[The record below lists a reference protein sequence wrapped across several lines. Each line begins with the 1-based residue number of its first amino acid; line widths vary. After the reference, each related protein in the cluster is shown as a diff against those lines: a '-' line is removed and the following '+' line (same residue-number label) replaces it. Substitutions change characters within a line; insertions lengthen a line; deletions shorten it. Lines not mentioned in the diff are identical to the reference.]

1 MQKEILEKYQ
11 SWLNS
16 DLLSKEEKDELLAFK
31 DDEKEIMTRFIADLE
46 FGTAGL
52 RGVMG
57 LGTNMMNKYV
67 VRRASQGLANY
78 LLKQYK
84 APSVAIAYDSRNNS
98 DKFAK
103 EAASVLAKNGIKV
116 HIYKELMPVPML
128 SFATRYLKCSAGIA
142 VTASHNP
149 KQYNGYKVYGND
161 GCQMTTESANA
172 VLHEILE
179 LDIFKDVKVGQFD
192 QLMKEGLISYINNEL
207 IEAYYSSTAKQSLD
221 GKERIVKI
229 AYTPL
234 HGAGRKPVLT
244 VLNRDGF
251 KNIDVV
257 KEQEMPNGDFPTCPY
272 PNPEMAPALEL
283 GLKKLIENKNDIL
296 LATDPDSDRVGVA
309 VNQNGKYVI
318 LTGNE
323 VGILLFDFV
332 YNIRKEHNTLPE
344 KPVMV
349 KTIVSSDICSIIGQ
363 KYGVEVR
370 NVLTGFKFIGEQILF
385 LEREGQEKRF
395 IFGFEESCGYLTNT
409 DVRDKDA
416 INACLLTAEMANYYK
431 HKGFTLVDRL
441 NQIYEEFGKY
451 KTLTLNFQFEGLDGK
466 DHMANLMKEFRTKE
480 VQEIFGPVE
489 SVCDYQAKKHYFK
502 DHVEEISLPT
512 SNVVKYF
519 LEDNQ
524 SIIFRPSGT
533 EPKLKA
539 YLFAKGSKG
548 IEKYKKL
555 ISDYIAKH

>member
-1 MQKEILEKYQ
+1 MQKEVFEKYNR
-11 SWLNS
+11 WLNES
-16 DLLSKEEKDELLAFK
+16 LLTKEEKQELESFK
-31 DDEKEIMTRFIADLE
+31 DNENEILTRFIADLE

-57 LGTNMMNKYV
+57 MGTNMMNKYV
-67 VRRASQGLANY
+67 VRRATQGLANY

-84 APSVAIAYDSRNNS
+84 NPSVAIAYDSRNNS

-103 EAASVLAKNGIKV
+103 EAASVLAKNGIKA

-149 KQYNGYKVYGND
+149 RQYNGYKVYGDD

-179 LDIFKDVKVGQFD
+179 LDIFKDVKVGDFEE
-192 QLMKEGLISYINNEL
+192 LLKEGKIEYIENDL
-207 IEAYYSSTAKQSLD
+207 IEAYYKSTLKQSLD
-221 GKERIVKI
+221 DKERIVKI

-244 VLNRDGF
+244 VLDRDGF
-251 KNIDVV
+251 KNVDVV
-257 KEQEMPNGDFPTCPY
+257 KEQEEPNGDFPTCPY

-283 GLKKLIENKNDIL
+283 GLKKLLENNNDVL

-309 VNQNGKYVI
+309 VNQHGKSVI

-332 YNIRKEHNTLPE
+332 YNIRKEHNTLPNR
-344 KPVMV
+344 PVMV
-349 KTIVSSDICSIIGQ
+349 KTIVSSDICNIMAK

-385 LEREGQEKRF
+385 LERDGEANRF

-416 INACLLTAEMANYYK
+416 VNACLLVAEMANYYK

-441 NQIYEEFGKY
+441 NQIYEEFGEY
-451 KTLTLNFQFEGLDGK
+451 KTLTLNFQFEGLSGK
-466 DHMANLMKEFRTKE
+466 DTMANLMKYFRSEEAKAK
-480 VQEIFGPVE
+480 FGNVLY
-489 SVCDYQAKKHYFK
+489 VGDYLEGKIIYK
-502 DHVEEISLPT
+502 DHEEDTNLPS

-519 LEDNQ
+519 LTEDET
-524 SIIFRPSGT
+524 IIFRPSGT

-539 YLFAKGSKG
+539 YLFAKGDAG
-548 IEKYKKL
+548 LAKYKEIIGDIINK
-555 ISDYIAKH
+555 